1 MWFRRSKSKKALPIR
16 NKALLNQALT
26 HRSHTEGDLLASNE
40 RLEFLGDAVLG
51 MIITEYLHTHHPDWN
66 QGQLS
71 KAKAGIVREST
82 LAQAAR
88 RAGLAHHL
96 RLSASEEASGGRE
109 RASILSDT
117 FEAVLAAIYLDRGLE
132 EARRFAV
139 EHLLPELEPLQ
150 RGEMP
155 VHDRK
160 SELQEVVQASW
171 KRTPTY
177 HVIAEQGSP
186 HMKTF
191 QVEVRVGEF
200 VLGRG
205 TGNSKKQAEQDAAA
219 NALGNVELN
228 RRVFD
233 EAFS

>member
-1 MWFRRSKSKKALPIR
+1 MWFRRLKSRKALPIR
-16 NKALLNQALT
+16 NKALLDQALT
-26 HRSHTEGDLLASNE
+26 HRSHTEGNLFASNE

-51 MIITEYLHTHHPDWN
+51 MIITEYLHDHHPDWD

-71 KAKAGIVREST
+71 KAKASIVREST

-88 RAGLAHHL
+88 RANLNHHL

-117 FEAVLAAIYLDRGLE
+117 FEAVLAAVYLDRGPE
-132 EARRFAV
+132 EARRFAI

-160 SELQEVVQASW
+160 SQLQETVQALW
-171 KRTPTY
+171 KHTPTY

-186 HMKTF
+186 HLKTF
-191 QVEVRVGEF
+191 MVEVRVESI

-205 TGNSKKQAEQDAAA
+205 TGSSKKQAEQDAAA
-219 NALGNVELN
+219 NALENIHSN
-228 RRVFD
+228 RRLLD
-233 EAFS
+233 EALS